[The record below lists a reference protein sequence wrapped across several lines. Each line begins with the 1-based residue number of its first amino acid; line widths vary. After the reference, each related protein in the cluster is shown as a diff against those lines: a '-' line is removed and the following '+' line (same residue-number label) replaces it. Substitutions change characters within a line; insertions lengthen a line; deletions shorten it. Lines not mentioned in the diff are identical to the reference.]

1 VQQPTALALL
11 YERCTISWS
20 KEAPRDNCLHGEACG
35 SGHGGGSY
43 VESTLDHELLLS
55 PARESVEP

>member
-1 VQQPTALALL
+1 LALL

-20 KEAPRDNCLHGEACG
+20 KEAPRDNCLHGETCG
-35 SGHGGGSY
+35 SGHGSGSY